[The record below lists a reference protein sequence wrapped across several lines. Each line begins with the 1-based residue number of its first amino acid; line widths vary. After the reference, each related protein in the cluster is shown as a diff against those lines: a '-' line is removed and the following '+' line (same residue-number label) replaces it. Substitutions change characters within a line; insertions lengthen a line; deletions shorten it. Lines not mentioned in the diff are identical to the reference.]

1 MTAGQYLFIGLVLLG
16 VLALLLWPLPAD
28 AEPEQADDTVSI
40 DYRPSVLRALMQ
52 QGLTFADVATSPR
65 RNAVFLTDTQ
75 QAALMPGASELA
87 ARRAMQGARVRLTGS
102 RA

>member
-1 MTAGQYLFIGLVLLG
+1 MTLADALFLAGLLLG

-28 AEPEQADDTVSI
+28 DEPEQADEPGSI
-40 DYRPSVLRALMQ
+40 DYRPSVFRALMQ

-65 RNAVFLTDTQ
+65 RNAAFLTDTQ

-87 ARRAMQGARVRLTGS
+87 ARRAVARLQGAMR
-102 RA
+102 